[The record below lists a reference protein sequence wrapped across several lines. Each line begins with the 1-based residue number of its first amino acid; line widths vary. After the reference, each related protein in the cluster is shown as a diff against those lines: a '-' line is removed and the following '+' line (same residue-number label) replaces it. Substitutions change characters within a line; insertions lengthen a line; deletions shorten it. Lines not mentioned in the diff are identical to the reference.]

1 MRLETSNEGEGK
13 KSLPRA
19 DDVCPGGTVFD
30 HGQITVT
37 WRRGNHSG

>member
-1 MRLETSNEGEGK
+1 MRLETSNEGK
-13 KSLPRA
+13 AKNRCHAPMMFVRA
-19 DDVCPGGTVFD
+19 ARVFD

>member
-19 DDVCPGGTVFD
+19 DVAPQATIPANTGGGTLPASPRF
-30 HGQITVT
+30 
-37 WRRGNHSG
+37 